1 MSTKFNSQF
10 KIGERTLNNSGSP
23 YFIADIGANHDGCL
37 QKAQDLIYMA
47 AEAGSHAVKFQHF
60 KADTIVSKTGF
71 DQLGDK
77 QSHQSKWKKS
87 VFEVYQGASINLDW
101 TETLVE
107 TCKKANV
114 DFFTSPYSLE
124 LVDFV
129 DQFVPAYKVG
139 SGDITWPEIIDRM
152 ASKSKPI
159 LLACGASNLDEIDN
173 AVRAANKHTRDIVI
187 MQCNT
192 NYTASLEN
200 FKYINLNV
208 IKTLRSMYP
217 EAILGLSDH
226 TPGHSTVLGAIA
238 LGANVIEKHFTDSN
252 DNEGPDHKF
261 AMTPSS
267 WREMVDRSNELTFAL
282 GSGVKKVEE
291 NEKETVVV
299 QRRSIRLRDD
309 INLKAGDTIG
319 YEDLI
324 CLRPCP
330 EDAIAPYE
338 LDRVV
343 GKELSCS
350 INGGEYLKW
359 NMLK

>member
-1 MSTKFNSQF
+1 MSIKFNSRF
-10 KIGERTLNNSGSP
+10 NIGERTLDNTGSP
-23 YFIADIGANHDGCL
+23 YFIADVGANHDGCL
-37 QKAQDLIYMA
+37 KKAQELIYMA
-47 AEAGSHAVKFQHF
+47 AEAGADAVKFQHF

-71 DQLGDK
+71 DQLGNK
-77 QSHQSKWKKS
+77 QSHQSQWKKS

-114 DFFTSPYSLE
+114 EFFTSPYSLE

-129 DQFVPAYKVG
+129 DQYVPAYKVG
-139 SGDITWPEIIDRM
+139 SGDITWTDIIDRM
-152 ASKSKPI
+152 ASKNKPI
-159 LLACGASNLDEIDN
+159 LLACGASTFDEIND
-173 AVRAANKHTRDIVI
+173 AVRVASKHTSDIVI

-192 NYTASLEN
+192 NYTASLDN

-208 IKTLRSMYP
+208 IKTLRAMYP

-226 TPGHSTVLGAIA
+226 TPGHATVLGAIA

-267 WREMVDRSNELTFAL
+267 WREMVDRSNELTLAL
-282 GSGVKKVEE
+282 GDGVKKVED

-309 INLKAGDTIG
+309 VNLKAGDTISHA
-319 YEDLI
+319 DLI

-330 EDAIAPYE
+330 EDAIPPNY
-338 LDRVV
+338 LKGIV
-343 GKELSCS
+343 GKEVVRE
-350 INGGEYLKW
+350 IKGGEYLKW
-359 NMLK
+359 NALK